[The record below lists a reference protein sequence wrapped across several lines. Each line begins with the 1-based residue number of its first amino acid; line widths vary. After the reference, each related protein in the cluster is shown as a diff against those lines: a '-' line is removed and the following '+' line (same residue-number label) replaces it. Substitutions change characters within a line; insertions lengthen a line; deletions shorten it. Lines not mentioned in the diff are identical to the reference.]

1 MTHVCVTCKHW
12 QLATSPLR
20 AHGFGQCAAITDPV
34 KHAGQTF
41 AGNAPCRLKRWEKA
55 PDAVIA
61 RRAKEGAGP
70 R

>member
-1 MTHVCVTCKHW
+1 MTQVCLSCRHW
-12 QLATSPLR
+12 NLKDSPLR
-20 AHGFGQCAAITDPV
+20 EHGFGLCSVNPSPTA
-34 KHAGQTF
+34 AGQTF